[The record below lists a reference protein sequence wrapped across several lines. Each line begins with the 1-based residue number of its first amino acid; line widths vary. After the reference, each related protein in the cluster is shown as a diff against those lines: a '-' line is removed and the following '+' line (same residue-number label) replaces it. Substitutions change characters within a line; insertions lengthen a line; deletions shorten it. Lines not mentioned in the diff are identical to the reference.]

1 MIQQVV
7 AVAAWASVALIAYAT
22 LLQHASIY
30 RFYERL
36 LPIISH
42 PAQVPSIQHSL
53 QILAFAI
60 VGALF
65 GFAYDRQTAIVFLV
79 IVSGAA
85 LSEVSQI
92 FTRDRHA
99 RILDAASK
107 MAGGAIGTLAG
118 KAIFLS
124 V

>member
-1 MIQQVV
+1 MIQQVA
-7 AVAAWASVALIAYAT
+7 AVAAWASVALVAYAT
-22 LLQHASIY
+22 LSRHSSIY
-30 RFYERL
+30 RLYNRL
-36 LPIISH
+36 MPIISH
-42 PAQVPSIQHSL
+42 PARKPSVQHSL

-65 GFAYDRQTAIVFLV
+65 GFAYDRQTAIVLLV
-79 IVSGAA
+79 ILGSAA

-99 RILDAASK
+99 RILDAVSK
-107 MAGGAIGTLAG
+107 MAGGAIGTIAG